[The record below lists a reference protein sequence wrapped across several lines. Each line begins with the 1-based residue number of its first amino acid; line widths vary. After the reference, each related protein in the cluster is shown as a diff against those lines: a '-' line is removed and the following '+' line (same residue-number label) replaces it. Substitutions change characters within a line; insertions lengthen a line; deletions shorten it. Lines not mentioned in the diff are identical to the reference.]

1 MNWRQT
7 FLVIKREYLTRVKSK
22 GFIWATILVPV
33 GFALLIAVGI
43 FIAVWDTE
51 IEYTIGIS
59 DESGQII
66 STLQEAN
73 ADEYTDI
80 TDLAVDSVRAMVQRE
95 ELTGYVLI
103 TNDNIDGDQPLELIY
118 SGSGGLQ
125 LLTTVRSDLR
135 ESIRQERLRRAEV
148 SEDIRSIFESRIA
161 LESRRLT
168 REGEESEDD
177 TELLSMIGFFMGI
190 IIFGAIF
197 GYGGYIMRGVI
208 EEKTNRIIEV
218 ITSSVRP
225 IELLT
230 GKMAGVGAIAITQF
244 GVWILAMSGLSA
256 LAGPIAASLMP
267 SSIPESTEELPS
279 EVTNAANSDLPA
291 FLDLPTIETSL
302 IVYFILFFLLGYLL
316 YSSLFAA
323 IGSAADSE
331 TDTQQLML
339 PITVP
344 IMIAYLILFHAMR
357 SPDSAL
363 SVIGSMI
370 PFFSPIVMVT
380 RIAIT
385 EVPFWQPLTA
395 IVLMIITFMG
405 TMWLSARIYKVGIL
419 SYGKSASFKDLAKW
433 IKQ

>member
-1 MNWRQT
+1 MNWPQT
-7 FLVIKREYLTRVKSK
+7 FLVMKREYLTRVKSK

-33 GFALLIAVGI
+33 GFALLIGVGI
-43 FIAVWDTE
+43 FIAVWDSE

-59 DESGQII
+59 DETGQVI
-66 STLQEAN
+66 SSLQEIN
-73 ADEYTDI
+73 SDRYLDVS
-80 TDLAVDSVRAMVQRE
+80 DLPVDSVRAQVQRE
-95 ELTGYVLI
+95 EITGYVI
-103 TNDNIDGDQPLELIY
+103 IHEENIENETPLELIY

-125 LLTTVRSDLR
+125 LLTAVRSDLR
-135 ESIRQERLRRAEV
+135 ETIRQEKLRRAEV
-148 SEDIRSIFESRIA
+148 SEEIRDIFESTIS
-161 LESRRLT
+161 LESRRLS
-168 REGEESEDD
+168 REGEESDDD
-177 TELLSMIGFFMGI
+177 TEFLSMVGFFMGI

-244 GVWILAMSGLSA
+244 AIWILAMSGLTA
-256 LAGPIAASLMP
+256 IAGPVTASLMP
-267 SSIPESTEELPS
+267 SVPAGDMTQELENANTE
-279 EVTNAANSDLPA
+279 LPA

-302 IVYFILFFLLGYLL
+302 IIYFILFFLLGYLL

-385 EVPFWQPLTA
+385 EVPLWQPLTA
-395 IVLMIITFMG
+395 ILLMLITFVG

-433 IKQ
+433 IRQ

>member
-7 FLVIKREYLTRVKSK
+7 FLVSKREYLTRVKSK

-43 FIAVWDTE
+43 FIAVWDTD
-51 IEYTIGIS
+51 IDYSIGIS
-59 DESGQII
+59 DESGRVIGDLRG
-66 STLQEAN
+66 SN
-73 ADEYTDI
+73 GDEYTDI
-80 TDLAVDSVRAMVQRE
+80 TDIPVDTVRAMVQRE

-103 TNDNIDGDQPLELIY
+103 TDDNIDGEKPLELIY

-148 SEDIRSIFESRIA
+148 SDDIRNIFESSIA

-168 REGEESEDD
+168 REGEESDDD
-177 TELLSMIGFFMGI
+177 TEILSMVGFFMGI

-218 ITSSVRP
+218 IASSVRP

-256 LAGPIAASLMP
+256 LAGPLAASMMP
-267 SSIPESTEELPS
+267 SAPSSASGLPDELN
-279 EVTNAANSDLPA
+279 TAANADLPA

-302 IVYFILFFLLGYLL
+302 IIYFIVFFLLGYLL

-395 IVLMIITFMG
+395 ILLMVITFAG
-405 TMWLSARIYKVGIL
+405 TMWLSAKIYKVGIL